1 MDKEHTCC
9 VTGHRDIPA
18 DKIQYVQMQ
27 LRQELLQAILS
38 GYTHFISGFA
48 AGVDLIFAGIV
59 ADLKHEYPI
68 TLEAAIPY
76 QDRVKSPDKTFQC
89 LLKECDIIKVHTD
102 RYSKSC
108 FMVRNRYMVDCS
120 ALVIAVHD
128 SRKSGG
134 TAATISYAHRM
145 NRDVREIW
153 L

>member
-1 MDKEHTCC
+1 MDREHTCC
-9 VTGHRDIPA
+9 VTGHRDIRA
-18 DKIQYVQMQ
+18 DKIQYVQTQ
-27 LRQELLQAILS
+27 LRQELLQAIQS

-120 ALVIAVHD
+120 ALVNAVHD

>member
-27 LRQELLQAILS
+27 LRQELLQAIQS

-59 ADLKHEYPI
+59 ADPKREYPI

-76 QDRVKSPDKTFQC
+76 PGRMNTPDEVFQC
-89 LLKECDIIKVHTD
+89 LLKECDIVKVHTD

-108 FMVRNRYMVDCS
+108 YMVRNRYMIDCS

-128 SRKSGG
+128 GRKSGG
-134 TAATISYAHRM
+134 TAATIKYAHQM
-145 NRDVREIW
+145 GRDVWEIR

>member
-27 LRQELLQAILS
+27 LRQELLQAIQS

-59 ADLKHEYPI
+59 ADLKREYPI

-76 QDRVKSPDKTFQC
+76 PSRMNTPDEVFQC
-89 LLKECDIIKVHTD
+89 LLKECDIVKVHTD

-108 FMVRNRYMVDCS
+108 YMVRNRYMIDCS

-128 SRKSGG
+128 GRKSGG
-134 TAATISYAHRM
+134 TVATIRYA
-145 NRDVREIW
+145 NRKGCDLREVR